1 MTPDDAMA
9 ILAHMNDLRD
19 KVRALLDDRA
29 ALAVE
34 LGVARETVAAAWMD
48 ICDLKAQIAD
58 VTAERDALAVELDEA
73 LCINDQQ
80 QEAAQLRRYGRPL
93 P

>member
-19 KVRALLDDRA
+19 KVRDLLDDRA

-34 LGVARETVAAAWMD
+34 LGVARETVATAWMD

-73 LCINDQQ
+73 LCLNDQQ
-80 QEAAQLRRYGRPL
+80 QEAAQLRR
-93 P
+93 